1 MAADGGE
8 KSAGDRPADLIRIHY
23 RAAAM
28 QFILRRLNTATR
40 FMRQRDSWRAPGGAI
55 AALGEGRFGSSSG
68 GRRNHFP
75 NNGSGAMGFPSALP
89 CVRSEVGHAHSGR
102 RVGFADHCRS
112 RLIAGL
118 L

>member
-40 FMRQRDSWRAPGGAI
+40 FMART
-55 AALGEGRFGSSSG
+55 
-68 GRRNHFP
+68 GRRDR
-75 NNGSGAMGFPSALP
+75 SAW
-89 CVRSEVGHAHSGR
+89 
-102 RVGFADHCRS
+102 
-112 RLIAGL
+112 
-118 L
+118 